1 VLFRLDLFTSLYAG
15 WIDVGASVLFQHLL
29 RPTFFTHQFP
39 YFDLSA
45 LHFRLSRNDTEVRI
59 PRPAY
64 RQRLFLCGPASFF
77 ELHCIPR
84 ISGALSSNSRRA
96 RYLRRQR
103 RSAFSPGRECIT
115 NILCLH
121 SSCSA
126 CCLASPQLDLVSPA
140 FGADALVFDF
150 LFYIPQKAIP
160 FPLPYPSASWFLHVV
175 FRVQR
180 ESLQM

>member
-1 VLFRLDLFTSLYAG
+1 MAPQSCFSICYGRQFP
-15 WIDVGASVLFQHLL
+15 H
-29 RPTFFTHQFP
+29 THQFP
-39 YFDLSA
+39 FFDLSA
-45 LHFRLSRNDTEVRI
+45 LHFRLLRNDTEVRI
-59 PRPAY
+59 PRSAY

-115 NILCLH
+115 NILCLR

-150 LFYIPQKAIP
+150 LFLYLTKSDSFSLAISLGELV
-160 FPLPYPSASWFLHVV
+160 FPRRLFQ
-175 FRVQR
+175 RR
-180 ESLQM
+180 ESHYGCESF